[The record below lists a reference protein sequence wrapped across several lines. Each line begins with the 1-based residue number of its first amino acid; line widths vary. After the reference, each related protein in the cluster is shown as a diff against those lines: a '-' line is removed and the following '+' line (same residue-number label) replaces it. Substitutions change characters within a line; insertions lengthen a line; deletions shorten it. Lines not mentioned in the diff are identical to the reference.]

1 MGNVIDA
8 IKTRRS
14 IRKYKQDPI
23 PQEKLDRILEAAL
36 YSPSGIGKQS
46 PIMICV
52 QNKELRDR
60 IEKMNSDILVSVGRN
75 GDNPFFGA
83 PVVVVVLADR
93 KVPTHV
99 EDGSIVCSNIMLAAY
114 EEGLGSCWINR
125 AKEEFDSEEGK
136 AILKELGIEGDYRG
150 VGHVVLGY
158 ADCDLPNP
166 APRKEGRIHYVK

>member
-1 MGNVIDA
+1 MGKVLDA
-8 IKTRRS
+8 IVTRRS

-23 PQEKLDRILEAAL
+23 PQEVLDRILEAAL

-46 PIMICV
+46 PIIVCV

-99 EDGSIVCSNIMLAAY
+99 EDGSIVCPYISH
-114 EEGLGSCWINR
+114 R
-125 AKEEFDSEEGK
+125 RGK
-136 AILKELGIEGDYRG
+136 TFIGEGDYIILDDDG
-150 VGHVVLGY
+150 TKHVCGGDKIFQRY
-158 ADCDLPNP
+158 
-166 APRKEGRIHYVK
+166 EEVK